1 MAKFGRRGG
10 ANVPPVKQV
19 KLKLVHIDFFSAVKM
34 AFMVTLSLGIATIIG
49 FLALWALVSFTG
61 LGASLN
67 NLLSGL
73 GLVDATSGVSQIAT
87 LAKVLGFA
95 VGLSI
100 FNMVLGTLLAGIWV
114 LVYNVIAR
122 FTGGLSVGF
131 TNN

>member
-19 KLKLVHIDFFSAVKM
+19 KLKLVHIDFFSAIKM
-34 AFMVTLSLGIATIIG
+34 AFMVTLALGIATIVG
-49 FLALWALVSFTG
+49 FMLLWALVAFTS

-67 NLLSGL
+67 NLLAGL

-95 VGLSI
+95 VGLSV
-100 FNMVLGTLLAGIWV
+100 FNMVLGTLLAGIWT

>member
-10 ANVPPVKQV
+10 SAVPPVKQV
-19 KLKLVHIDFFSAVKM
+19 KLKLVHVDFFSAVKM
-34 AFMVTLSLGIATIIG
+34 AFMVTLALGIATIVG
-49 FLALWALVSFTG
+49 FILLWALVSFTG

-67 NLLSGL
+67 NLLAGL
-73 GLVDATSGVSQIAT
+73 GLVDATSGVSQAAT
-87 LAKVLGFA
+87 FAKVVGFG
-95 VGLSI
+95 VGLSV
-100 FNMVLGTLLAGIWV
+100 FNMVLGTLLAGIWA